1 MYVDSSKTTINGK
14 TYQRHLFRESYRE
27 DGKVKNRTLGKIS
40 KCSEGEI
47 AAIKLALKYKDNL
60 AALLHIEDV
69 ELHEGL
75 RVGVVYALKT
85 LAERLGISKTLGNSR
100 QGKLALW
107 QIMARLIGQG
117 SRLGAVRMAASYG
130 ACDVLELERFTEDD
144 LYANLAWLTEHQERI
159 EQQLFKHNSAG
170 AGPELLLYDVTSS
183 YLEGMENVLAA
194 FGYNRDGKKGKKQ
207 IVIGL
212 LCTADGDPVAVRV
225 FAGNTGDKS
234 TVAEQI
240 RTVANTFGIEEV
252 TMVGDKGMIKTP
264 QAKELTDAGFH
275 YITSL
280 SKPEIRT
287 LLKAEVLQMDFFD
300 SELYEVENKTD
311 GVRYVLRRNPVREAE
326 MAKNRQERVKK
337 IQRYVDEKNSY
348 LAGSLKRDKDVAQRS
363 LQKKI
368 SQYKL
373 NDVLE
378 LTHQE
383 RVFTVT
389 VNEEIL
395 KGVALLDGCYVI
407 KTDVKKELLSTEQ
420 VHDRY
425 KDLAKVEHAFRTFKQ
440 SHLEIRP
447 VHVRTEASTRGHVF
461 AVMLAYKI
469 ERQLSELWKKCECT
483 VPEGID
489 ELGAIRSTI
498 VTLKGSSCQKI
509 PQSKGLSAELLAA
522 AGITLPSIIDAKN
535 VDVVTRKK
543 LAPKRK

>member
-1 MYVDSSKTTINGK
+1 MYIDTSKTTINGK
-14 TYQRHLFRESYRE
+14 TYHRYLFRESYRE

-40 KCSEGEI
+40 KCSEAEV

-60 AALLHIEDV
+60 SALLNIEDV
-69 ELHEGL
+69 ELHDGL

-85 LAERLGISKTLGNSR
+85 LAERLGLSKALGRTR

-117 SRLGAVRMAASYG
+117 SRMGAVRMAASYG
-130 ACDVLELERFTEDD
+130 ACDVLELESFTEDD
-144 LYANLAWLTEHQERI
+144 LYANLAWLMENQERI
-159 EQQLFKHNSAG
+159 EKQLFKHNSEG

-240 RTVANTFGIEEV
+240 RTVANTFGIEEI

-264 QAKELTDAGFH
+264 QAKDLTDAGFH

-311 GVRYVLRRNPVREAE
+311 CIRYVLRKNPVREVE
-326 MAKNRQERVKK
+326 MTKNRQERVNK
-337 IQRYVDEKNSY
+337 IQRFVDEKSSY
-348 LAGSLKRDKDVAQRS
+348 LTGSVKRDKDVALRF

-368 SQYKL
+368 NQHKL

-378 LTHQE
+378 LNNQD
-383 RVFTVT
+383 RVFKVT
-389 VNEEIL
+389 VNEEML
-395 KGVALLDGCYVI
+395 KETALLDGCYVI
-407 KTDVKKELLSTEQ
+407 KTDVKKEILSTKE

-469 ERQLSELWKKCECT
+469 ERLLSELWKKCECT

-498 VTLKGSSCQKI
+498 ITLKEASCQKI
-509 PQSKGLSAELLAA
+509 PQSKGLAGELLAA
-522 AGITLPSIIDAKN
+522 AGITLPSIVDAKK
-535 VDVVTRKK
+535 VVVVTRKK
-543 LAPKRK
+543 LALKRK

>member
-1 MYVDSSKTTINGK
+1 MYIDTSKTTINGK
-14 TYQRHLFRESYRE
+14 TYQRYLFRESYRE

-60 AALLHIEDV
+60 SALLHIEDV

-75 RVGVVYALKT
+75 RVGVVFALKT
-85 LAERLGISKTLGNSR
+85 LAERLGISKALGSTR

-130 ACDVLELERFTEDD
+130 ACDVLELESFTEDD
-144 LYANLAWLTEHQERI
+144 LYENLAWLTEHQERI

-240 RTVANTFGIEEV
+240 RTVANTFGIEEI

-300 SELYEVENKTD
+300 SELYEVENKAD

-326 MAKNRQERVKK
+326 MATNRQERVKK

-348 LAGSLKRDKDVAQRS
+348 LAGSLKRDKDVALRS

-383 RVFTVT
+383 RVFKVA

-395 KGVALLDGCYVI
+395 KGAALLDGCYVI
-407 KTDVKKELLSTEQ
+407 KTDVKKEILSTEQ

-498 VTLKGSSCQKI
+498 VTLKEASCQKI
-509 PQSKGLSAELLAA
+509 PQSKGLAGEFLAA

-543 LAPKRK
+543 LTQKRK

>member
-1 MYVDSSKTTINGK
+1 MS
-14 TYQRHLFRESYRE
+14 
-27 DGKVKNRTLGKIS
+27 
-40 KCSEGEI
+40 
-47 AAIKLALKYKDNL
+47 
-60 AALLHIEDV
+60 ALLNIEDV
-69 ELHEGL
+69 ELHDGL

-85 LAERLGISKTLGNSR
+85 LAERLGITKALGSSR

-107 QIMARLIGQG
+107 QIIARLIGQG

-130 ACDVLELERFTEDD
+130 ACDVLEVESFTEDD
-144 LYANLAWLTEHQERI
+144 LYANLAWLMDNQERL
-159 EQQLFKHNSAG
+159 EAQLFKHNSAG

-225 FAGNTGDKS
+225 FAGNTCDKS

-240 RTVANTFGIEEV
+240 RTVANTFGIEEI

-264 QAKELTDAGFH
+264 QAKELTGAGFH

-300 SELYEVENKTD
+300 TELYEVENTTD
-311 GVRYVLRRNPVREAE
+311 SIRYVLRKNPVREVE
-326 MAKNRQERVKK
+326 MARNRQERVKK
-337 IQRYVDEKNSY
+337 IQRFVEEKNSY
-348 LAGSLKRDKDVAQRS
+348 LAGSVKRDHDVALRF

-368 SQYKL
+368 NQYKL
-373 NDVLE
+373 TDVLE
-378 LTHQE
+378 LNNQD
-383 RVFTVT
+383 RVFKVT
-389 VNEEIL
+389 VNEEML
-395 KGVALLDGCYVI
+395 KETALLDGCYVI
-407 KTDVKKELLSTEQ
+407 KTDVKKETLSTQ
-420 VHDRY
+420 AVHDRY

-498 VTLKGSSCQKI
+498 VTLNEASCQKI
-509 PQSKGLSAELLAA
+509 PQSKGLAKELLAA
-522 AGITLPSIIDAKN
+522 AGITLPAIIEAKN

-543 LAPKRK
+543 LTIKRK

>member
-1 MYVDSSKTTINGK
+1 MYIDTSKTTINGK
-14 TYQRHLFRESYRE
+14 TYQRYLFRESYRE

-60 AALLHIEDV
+60 SALLHVEDV
-69 ELHEGL
+69 ELHDGL
-75 RVGVVYALKT
+75 RVGVVFALKT
-85 LAERLGISKTLGNSR
+85 IAERLGITKALGSSR

-130 ACDVLELERFTEDD
+130 ACDVLELESFTEDD
-144 LYANLAWLTEHQERI
+144 LYGNLAWLMENQERI
-159 EQQLFKHNSAG
+159 EQQLYKHNATG

-240 RTVANTFGIEEV
+240 RTVAKTFGIEAI

-300 SELYEVENKTD
+300 TELYEVENKTD
-311 GVRYVLRRNPVREAE
+311 GVRYVLRRNPVRKAE
-326 MAKNRQERVKK
+326 MAKNRQDRVNK
-337 IQRYVDEKNSY
+337 ILRYVEEKNSY
-348 LAGSLKRDKDVAQRS
+348 LAGSLKRDQDVALRF

-378 LTHQE
+378 LTNQE
-383 RVFTVT
+383 RGFTVT
-389 VNEEIL
+389 VNDEIL
-395 KGVALLDGCYVI
+395 KGAALLDGCYVI
-407 KTDVKKELLSTEQ
+407 KTDVKKEMLSTKQ

-469 ERQLSELWKKCECT
+469 ERLLSELWKKCECT

-498 VTLKGSSCQKI
+498 VTLNEASCQKI
-509 PQSKGLSAELLAA
+509 PQSKGLARELLAA
-522 AGITLPSIIDAKN
+522 AGITLPAIIDAKN

-543 LAPKRK
+543 LSPKRK